1 MEPNLVDTNGE
12 FLRSKILGKLG
23 VQGGTPN
30 DKIGKEA
37 AGDGY

>member
-1 MEPNLVDTNGE
+1 MATRAGE